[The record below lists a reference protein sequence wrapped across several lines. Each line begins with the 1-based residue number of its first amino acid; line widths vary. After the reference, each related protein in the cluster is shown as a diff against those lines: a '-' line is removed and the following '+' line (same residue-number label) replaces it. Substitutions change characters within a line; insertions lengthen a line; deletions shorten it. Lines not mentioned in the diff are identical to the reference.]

1 MPYPGVLVNTTEID
15 KRRSYYRDVVQQWS
29 NNLYEL
35 DEPPT
40 YRLLAAGEMSGQTGE
55 QTTAVM
61 ENAPQLWAW
70 LGTLRDHLDGIDE
83 ILDGRSMFNNPN
95 EDAAL
100 LLSGRSI
107 QLHATSIPNTLPSA
121 VQRRFEPMPADPE
134 TMLISCDGLIEL
146 FRAVYEPVRDVVA
159 RLDATW
165 RDLLPRID
173 AASVTLDRAKALSE
187 RLSVRLPEVQL
198 ASQRL
203 EAVKATVADDPLS
216 LSSRV
221 GPDLDAL
228 AAAAAAA
235 AGALERS
242 HGSLD
247 VDLQGTDSVLAD
259 LRVLR
264 ARAAAAYSEAE
275 AKVIPHGS
283 LIRVPGTSI
292 IDGPNGLAHRATQ
305 IVGDATAGSRDWRS
319 ARRELD
325 GWHHSAGRLREQLTR
340 ALDSNTEPI
349 EERNELRGRLRAY
362 RVKADMTSGLPE
374 EIGQLG
380 QLAHDELYTSP
391 TDLKRAKDLI
401 ENFASQL
408 ANYAESV

>member
-1 MPYPGVLVNTTEID
+1 MPYPGVLVNTTEIE
-15 KRRSYYRDVVQQWS
+15 KRRTYYRDVVQQWV

-35 DEPPT
+35 DEHPT
-40 YRLLAAGEMSGQTGE
+40 YRLLAAGEMGGKTGE
-55 QTTAVM
+55 QTTMVM

-70 LGTLRDHLDGIDE
+70 LGDLRDHLDGIDE

-100 LLSGRSI
+100 MLSGRSI
-107 QLHATSIPNTLPSA
+107 QLPASTIPKVLPSD
-121 VQRRFEPMPADPE
+121 VQGRLEPMPGDPQ

-146 FRAVYEPVRDVVA
+146 FRVVYEPVRDVVA

-165 RDLLPRID
+165 RDLMPRID
-173 AASVTLDRAKALSE
+173 AASVTLERANALSE

-198 ASQRL
+198 ATQRL
-203 EAVKATVADDPLS
+203 EAVRAMVADDPLS

-221 GPDLDAL
+221 GPDLDEL

-247 VDLQGTDSVLAD
+247 VDLQGTDAVLAD

-264 ARAAAAYSEAE
+264 ARAAAAYSEAD

-292 IDGPNGLAHRATQ
+292 LDGPNGLAHRATQ
-305 IVGDATAGSRDWRS
+305 IVGAATVGTRDWQA
-319 ARRELD
+319 ARRDLD
-325 GWHHSAGRLREQLTR
+325 GWHHSATRLREQLTK
-340 ALDSNTEPI
+340 ALDANTEPI
-349 EERNELRGRLRAY
+349 EQRNELRGRLQAY
-362 RVKADMTSGLPE
+362 RVKADMTPGLPE
-374 EIGQLG
+374 EIVHMGE
-380 QLAHDELYTSP
+380 AIHDELYTSP
-391 TDLKRAKDLI
+391 TDIKRAKDLI
-401 ENFASQL
+401 DDFAARL
-408 ANYAESV
+408 ANYGGSS